1 MTLIEPSI
9 AEHFLFPSTLFY
21 ERAPHR
27 VLTILGSCVSVC
39 LFDPELG
46 IGGINHYMLPWWNG
60 NETPSTKYGDV
71 AIERLI
77 EKMILNGSRK
87 ENLVAKVFGGA
98 SQHAFHQKLLDI
110 GARNISTAE
119 KLLATHKIKIIAQN
133 TGGTKGRR
141 IVFHSQTNQ
150 VLMKYLEPTELKQAV

>member
-1 MTLIEPSI
+1 MTSIETTLS
-9 AEHFLFPSTLFY
+9 EHFLFPSTLFY

-39 LFDPELG
+39 LFDQELG
-46 IGGINHYMLPWWNG
+46 FGGINHYMLPWWTG
-60 NETPSTKYGDV
+60 TGTPSPKYGDV
-71 AIERLI
+71 AIEKLI

-98 SQHAFHQKLLDI
+98 SQHAFNQKLLDI

-119 KLLATHKIKIIAQN
+119 KLLAAHKIKIIAQN

-141 IVFHSQTNQ
+141 IVFQSQTNQ